1 MQQSHPFGDSIITGQ
16 APGLDSI
23 TPVPRSVFS
32 SVRLPRSSSLIQPS
46 HVLPSPTTTT
56 AAIRATHTTTHTI
69 SPASIGNN
77 SGNPLQQTHRDTVH
91 PRQSQAAVN
100 SVVASK
106 QGRHHRSIAA
116 ARLSLPK
123 PLVDLVRFV
132 FLDIEAVVGAFHGS
146 SAPAAVEALPHHPQR
161 TDRSHFAASGRSE
174 TPTLAYSMRTESS
187 MSMRHYES
195 SHLRSMSP
203 NPYANPATTTS
214 EEQQR
219 SGQAPRP
226 KNPSQKA
233 MLSRALQKA
242 NTAVQLD
249 NAQNFEGAREAYS
262 EACDLLQQVLD
273 RTAGDEDKRKLEA
286 IRQTYTSRID
296 ELDQMGPWQDETV
309 KALPARPESEDYSAS
324 IYMHQDYEMM
334 EEAPRIETARIVS
347 YIGGDS
353 SPISGPPA
361 HQWQQTTG
369 YTTMDRLQPARNL
382 EPGLLQSSFSRAPRR
397 LRSTEDLRA
406 QNQEAQYAVPPLSPR
421 SQTPAKTSSD
431 DMFAELPP
439 HEPYQYQQHTQH
451 HGHQRQP
458 SDSVL
463 SPYDQEILDG
473 AQSSWLDPIDESGAS
488 TVSSV
493 HSRTSSLGYRR
504 RHIRAASGNT
514 EAEFDTALDAAI
526 EAAYDDGFEPM
537 DPEDY
542 ETIDTSEDA
551 MASVLQ
557 KVEKARERVRQT
569 EQEAYDELANLRQAQ
584 QQNLQQLQ
592 EEDKYTPDGFYED
605 DSSEEEE
612 RLLEE
617 ITRDFAIEDFTME
630 QPPVAT
636 VSAKQQE
643 AWNEDE
649 TQADFISGVRSFSA
663 LSQRPPIPNTTS
675 APAAPPPTSALPELP
690 SAGSGSPSR
699 GVRSRRLS
707 GQNPKQLKIET
718 ANLGQAPRP
727 IYDDDE
733 ISPSTQEP
741 PTEALARTDSS
752 QPARPPIPTEGY
764 ASESKAPGS
773 PSAKKKLLEGEDAP
787 NASPS
792 IHRLRKNFSSSSL
805 RSMKSRNMSVSHLD
819 DNSDVSP
826 GTPMNNPFGKAPA
839 VPALPT
845 PLITSFK
852 ENMEMAGGA
861 GLHLFEDNFHVS
873 ATPGP
878 QSPIVSVDVP
888 LPLEPCPNDFM
899 LRPFWLMRCLYQ
911 TLVHPKGGYV
921 STKLFVPRDVWRVKG
936 VKIKNVEDKIAN
948 CDFLTAALLKLAKVD
963 TLDADAVLEE
973 MQSLEGVLE
982 QIQSTLT
989 RKLGSEVGVQGSG
1002 LLFKD
1007 ASMDGDGGSNVPR
1020 SGSVSGKASAFSWRR
1035 LRPKTSG
1042 VGLGGSYS
1050 NRSASAEVK
1059 EVTTLPTIPMTP
1071 KPASR
1076 PAKRDVSQA
1085 QFIGPN
1091 ANYMGSLARL
1101 FDAAQAV
1108 DQIARQVDDPGLRH
1122 ADKTQ
1127 VGLELCTRHA
1137 AEFFG
1142 FYVCRDIAGSP
1153 NASFVDAQMSL
1164 AGRAGRA
1171 WTREWLRN
1179 SSSHGFNAS
1188 INTSRWSLFRG
1199 PYRSFA
1205 SQAKPTPAQ
1214 LEARIAAIPIE
1225 RYRNFCIVAHIDHGK
1240 STLSDRLLEL
1250 TGTISASDAN
1260 KQILDKLD
1268 VERERGI
1275 TVKAQTCTMIYK
1287 HNGADYLL
1295 HLVDTPG
1302 HVDFRAEVTRSYASC
1317 GGALLLID
1325 ASQGIQAQTVSNFHL
1340 AFAQDLALVPVI
1352 NKIDMPSADVP
1363 RVLDQMETS
1372 FELDPKKAVLVS
1384 AKTGKGVG
1392 ALLPAVVEGIPHPVG
1407 DENKPLKMLLVDS
1420 WYDTFKGV
1428 VLLVRL
1434 FDGSIKTGDNVVS
1447 LGTGMKYTV
1456 GQVGIQYPNATPQTV
1471 LRAGQVGYVYFNPG
1485 MKRIQD
1491 AKLGDTFTTVGDE
1504 DAVEPCPGFEEPKP
1518 MVFVAAFPTDQSDY
1532 TRLADSI
1539 NQLVLNDRSVT
1550 LQKDFSEALGSGWR
1564 LGFLGSLHCSVFQ
1577 DRLRQE
1583 HGKSIIITE
1592 PTVPTKIV
1600 YADESEEIVQNP
1612 ALFPDS
1618 SDHRIRAA
1626 TLYEPYVK
1634 ATITVPEEYLGRVI
1648 ELCEGNRG
1656 EQKSL
1661 EFFHT
1666 DQVIL
1671 SYDVPASQLVDDLF
1685 GKLKGVSKGYATLDY
1700 EDAGWRQSKLVKLQL
1715 LVNRQPVDAICRV
1728 VHSTQVDRLG
1738 RQWVTKFKEHVD
1750 RQMFEVVIQAV
1761 VGNKVIAR
1769 ETIKPFRKDVL
1780 AKLHAS
1786 DITRRRKLLEKQK
1799 EGRKRLRAVG
1809 NVVIDQSAFQSFL
1822 SK

>member
-16 APGLDSI
+16 VDAASRPNLSRPPSSPPPPPPPPPISISHNPNLNPPSREAPGLDSI

-91 PRQSQAAVN
+91 PPGATTGASPQQGSRSRNRWSTSSVSSSSSRTSPYASRQASGSHSHSHTLSN
-100 SVVASK
+100 SSYTRRAS
-106 QGRHHRSIAA
+106 
-116 ARLSLPK
+116 
-123 PLVDLVRFV
+123 
-132 FLDIEAVVGAFHGS
+132 IEAVVGAFHGS

-195 SHLRSMSP
+195 NHLRSMSP

-214 EEQQR
+214 STARMPHEQ
-219 SGQAPRP
+219 SHDPYAPRGHSRDHSGKSSRDLGKP
-226 KNPSQKA
+226 RAQKNPSQKA

-334 EEAPRIETARIVS
+334 EEAPRIETARI
-347 YIGGDS
+347 
-353 SPISGPPA
+353 
-361 HQWQQTTG
+361 QTTG

-752 QPARPPIPTEGY
+752 QPARPPIPTESY

-773 PSAKKKLLEGEDAP
+773 PGAKKKLLEGEDAP

-826 GTPMNNPFGKAPA
+826 
-839 VPALPT
+839 
-845 PLITSFK
+845 

-1142 FYVCRDIAGSP
+1142 FYVCR
-1153 NASFVDAQMSL
+1153 FVLTDL
-1164 AGRAGRA
+1164 G
-1171 WTREWLRN
+1171 
-1179 SSSHGFNAS
+1179 
-1188 INTSRWSLFRG
+1188 
-1199 PYRSFA
+1199 
-1205 SQAKPTPAQ
+1205 
-1214 LEARIAAIPIE
+1214 
-1225 RYRNFCIVAHIDHGK
+1225 
-1240 STLSDRLLEL
+1240 LL
-1250 TGTISASDAN
+1250 
-1260 KQILDKLD
+1260 LDKFIK
-1268 VERERGI
+1268 RGS
-1275 TVKAQTCTMIYK
+1275 
-1287 HNGADYLL
+1287 
-1295 HLVDTPG
+1295 
-1302 HVDFRAEVTRSYASC
+1302 EW
-1317 GGALLLID
+1317 
-1325 ASQGIQAQTVSNFHL
+1325 
-1340 AFAQDLALVPVI
+1340 
-1352 NKIDMPSADVP
+1352 
-1363 RVLDQMETS
+1363 VLT
-1372 FELDPKKAVLVS
+1372 
-1384 AKTGKGVG
+1384 
-1392 ALLPAVVEGIPHPVG
+1392 
-1407 DENKPLKMLLVDS
+1407 
-1420 WYDTFKGV
+1420 
-1428 VLLVRL
+1428 
-1434 FDGSIKTGDNVVS
+1434 
-1447 LGTGMKYTV
+1447 
-1456 GQVGIQYPNATPQTV
+1456 
-1471 LRAGQVGYVYFNPG
+1471 
-1485 MKRIQD
+1485 
-1491 AKLGDTFTTVGDE
+1491 
-1504 DAVEPCPGFEEPKP
+1504 
-1518 MVFVAAFPTDQSDY
+1518 
-1532 TRLADSI
+1532 
-1539 NQLVLNDRSVT
+1539 
-1550 LQKDFSEALGSGWR
+1550 
-1564 LGFLGSLHCSVFQ
+1564 
-1577 DRLRQE
+1577 
-1583 HGKSIIITE
+1583 
-1592 PTVPTKIV
+1592 
-1600 YADESEEIVQNP
+1600 
-1612 ALFPDS
+1612 
-1618 SDHRIRAA
+1618 
-1626 TLYEPYVK
+1626 
-1634 ATITVPEEYLGRVI
+1634 
-1648 ELCEGNRG
+1648 
-1656 EQKSL
+1656 
-1661 EFFHT
+1661 
-1666 DQVIL
+1666 
-1671 SYDVPASQLVDDLF
+1671 
-1685 GKLKGVSKGYATLDY
+1685 
-1700 EDAGWRQSKLVKLQL
+1700 
-1715 LVNRQPVDAICRV
+1715 
-1728 VHSTQVDRLG
+1728 
-1738 RQWVTKFKEHVD
+1738 
-1750 RQMFEVVIQAV
+1750 
-1761 VGNKVIAR
+1761 
-1769 ETIKPFRKDVL
+1769 
-1780 AKLHAS
+1780 
-1786 DITRRRKLLEKQK
+1786 
-1799 EGRKRLRAVG
+1799 
-1809 NVVIDQSAFQSFL
+1809 
-1822 SK
+1822 

>member
-1 MQQSHPFGDSIITGQ
+1 MQQSHSFGSFGDSIITGLVDAPSRANLSRPPSSPPPPPPLPPISISHNPNLTSNPPSRDPP
-16 APGLDSI
+16 APGLDSV

-32 SVRLPRSSSLIQPS
+32 SVRLPRSSSLIHPS
-46 HVLPSPTTTT
+46 HVSQSPTRATHTATATT
-56 AAIRATHTTTHTI
+56 AATATHTTTIAATHTLP
-69 SPASIGNN
+69 PASIGNN
-77 SGNPLQQTHRDTVH
+77 SGNPLHQTHRDTVH
-91 PRQSQAAVN
+91 PPVSLKRPSTPSSHPSRGTTTGASPQQGSRSRNRWSTSSVSSSSSRTSPYASHQATGSHSHYHSN
-100 SVVASK
+100 SNSSYTRRAS
-106 QGRHHRSIAA
+106 
-116 ARLSLPK
+116 
-123 PLVDLVRFV
+123 
-132 FLDIEAVVGAFHGS
+132 IEAVVGASHGS
-146 SAPAAVEALPHHPQR
+146 SALAAAQAPHNLHR
-161 TDRSHFAASGRSE
+161 TDRSHFASSDRSA
-174 TPTLAYSMRTESS
+174 TPTRAYPMRSESS

-203 NPYANPATTTS
+203 NPYANPAVTTQSTARMPH
-214 EEQQR
+214 EQNHDPY
-219 SGQAPRP
+219 APRGHSRDHSGKSSRDMGKP
-226 KNPSQKA
+226 RAQKNPSQKA

-273 RTAGDEDKRKLEA
+273 RTSGDEDKRKLEA

-353 SPISGPPA
+353 SPISGGAPP
-361 HQWQQTTG
+361 HQWQQTAG
-369 YTTMDRLQPARNL
+369 YATMDRLQPSQ
-382 EPGLLQSSFSRAPRR
+382 PGLLQSSFSRAPRR

-406 QNQEAQYAVPPLSPR
+406 QHQEGQYAPPPLSPR
-421 SQTPAKTSSD
+421 SKSPVKTNND

-458 SDSVL
+458 SDTVL
-463 SPYDQEILDG
+463 SPYDQEVVDG
-473 AQSSWLDPIDESGAS
+473 VQSSWLDPIDESGAS
-488 TVSSV
+488 TASSV

-537 DPEDY
+537 GPVDY
-542 ETIDTSEDA
+542 EPIDTHEDA

-592 EEDKYTPDGFYED
+592 EEDKYTADGFYED

-612 RLLEE
+612 RLLDE

-630 QPPVAT
+630 QPYGTT

-663 LSQRPPIPNTTS
+663 LSQRPPIPNTTNAIQPS
-675 APAAPPPTSALPELP
+675 PPAAPPPTSALPNLP
-690 SAGSGSPSR
+690 PPTSALPDLPPAGSGSPSG
-699 GVRSRRLS
+699 GVRNRRLS

-718 ANLGQAPRP
+718 SNLGQPPSRS

-741 PTEALARTDSS
+741 PAEVLARTDSA
-752 QPARPPIPTEGY
+752 QPVRPPIPEGF
-764 ASESKAPGS
+764 ASDSKIPAS
-773 PSAKKKLLEGEDAP
+773 PTAKRRLLEGEEAP
-787 NASPS
+787 SASPS

-819 DNSDVSP
+819 DSSDVSP
-826 GTPMNNPFGKAPA
+826 GTPNPYGKAPA

-852 ENMEMAGGA
+852 ENMEMGAGGA
-861 GLHLFEDNFHVS
+861 GLHLFDDNFHVA

-888 LPLEPCPNDFM
+888 LPLESCPNDFM

-921 STKLFVPRDVWRVKG
+921 SAKLFVPRDVWRVKG

-963 TLDADAVLEE
+963 TFDADAVLEE
-973 MQSLEGVLE
+973 MQALEGVLE
-982 QIQSTLT
+982 QVQSTLA

-1007 ASMDGDGGSNVPR
+1007 ASLADGDNGSNVPR

-1050 NRSASAEVK
+1050 NRNASAEVK
-1059 EVTTLPTIPMTP
+1059 EVTTLASIPMTP

-1091 ANYMGSLARL
+1091 ASYMGSLARL

-1142 FYVCRDIAGSP
+1142 FYICR
-1153 NASFVDAQMSL
+1153 FVL
-1164 AGRAGRA
+1164 ADLG
-1171 WTREWLRN
+1171 
-1179 SSSHGFNAS
+1179 
-1188 INTSRWSLFRG
+1188 
-1199 PYRSFA
+1199 
-1205 SQAKPTPAQ
+1205 
-1214 LEARIAAIPIE
+1214 
-1225 RYRNFCIVAHIDHGK
+1225 
-1240 STLSDRLLEL
+1240 LL
-1250 TGTISASDAN
+1250 
-1260 KQILDKLD
+1260 LDKFIK
-1268 VERERGI
+1268 RG
-1275 TVKAQTCTMIYK
+1275 
-1287 HNGADYLL
+1287 
-1295 HLVDTPG
+1295 
-1302 HVDFRAEVTRSYASC
+1302 
-1317 GGALLLID
+1317 
-1325 ASQGIQAQTVSNFHL
+1325 
-1340 AFAQDLALVPVI
+1340 
-1352 NKIDMPSADVP
+1352 
-1363 RVLDQMETS
+1363 
-1372 FELDPKKAVLVS
+1372 
-1384 AKTGKGVG
+1384 
-1392 ALLPAVVEGIPHPVG
+1392 
-1407 DENKPLKMLLVDS
+1407 
-1420 WYDTFKGV
+1420 
-1428 VLLVRL
+1428 
-1434 FDGSIKTGDNVVS
+1434 
-1447 LGTGMKYTV
+1447 
-1456 GQVGIQYPNATPQTV
+1456 
-1471 LRAGQVGYVYFNPG
+1471 
-1485 MKRIQD
+1485 
-1491 AKLGDTFTTVGDE
+1491 
-1504 DAVEPCPGFEEPKP
+1504 
-1518 MVFVAAFPTDQSDY
+1518 
-1532 TRLADSI
+1532 
-1539 NQLVLNDRSVT
+1539 
-1550 LQKDFSEALGSGWR
+1550 SEW
-1564 LGFLGSLHCSVFQ
+1564 
-1577 DRLRQE
+1577 
-1583 HGKSIIITE
+1583 
-1592 PTVPTKIV
+1592 
-1600 YADESEEIVQNP
+1600 
-1612 ALFPDS
+1612 
-1618 SDHRIRAA
+1618 
-1626 TLYEPYVK
+1626 
-1634 ATITVPEEYLGRVI
+1634 
-1648 ELCEGNRG
+1648 
-1656 EQKSL
+1656 
-1661 EFFHT
+1661 
-1666 DQVIL
+1666 
-1671 SYDVPASQLVDDLF
+1671 
-1685 GKLKGVSKGYATLDY
+1685 
-1700 EDAGWRQSKLVKLQL
+1700 
-1715 LVNRQPVDAICRV
+1715 
-1728 VHSTQVDRLG
+1728 
-1738 RQWVTKFKEHVD
+1738 
-1750 RQMFEVVIQAV
+1750 
-1761 VGNKVIAR
+1761 
-1769 ETIKPFRKDVL
+1769 VL
-1780 AKLHAS
+1780 A
-1786 DITRRRKLLEKQK
+1786 
-1799 EGRKRLRAVG
+1799 
-1809 NVVIDQSAFQSFL
+1809 
-1822 SK
+1822 